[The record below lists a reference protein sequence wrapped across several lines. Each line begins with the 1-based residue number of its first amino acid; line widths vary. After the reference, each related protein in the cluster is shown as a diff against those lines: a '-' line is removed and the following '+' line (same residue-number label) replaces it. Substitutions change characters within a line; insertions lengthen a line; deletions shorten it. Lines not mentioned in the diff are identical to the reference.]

1 MTWPVKMSSICCPAV
16 QQMTVNLSIV
26 IPNLSNFT
34 TVEDDIN
41 SYDECCLLKGDDLA
55 CQDE

>member
-1 MTWPVKMSSICCPAV
+1 MLKNQSCICCPAV
-16 QQMTVNLSIV
+16 QQMTFNLSIV

-41 SYDECCLLKGDDLA
+41 TYNECCLLKGDDLA

>member
-1 MTWPVKMSSICCPAV
+1 MYLSPRCPADDG
-16 QQMTVNLSIV
+16 QLTIA

-34 TVEDDIN
+34 TVDDDIN
-41 SYDECCLLKGDDLA
+41 TYDECCLLKGDDLA